1 MCSIKT
7 SLEAQLLH
15 PARYTWLSS
24 IWKPKDWL
32 TFLCWTVG
40 KSSWPW
46 ETGLLFSY
54 FMRIQP
60 SLPLST
66 HPTHFATPQPKD
78 QRQFPKE
85 GEPERHSQPVSAEVK
100 EIRKLENSKTASVCM
115 EDPQLSSCRYSYN
128 TGKHTPI
135 LPNTCA
141 LTYHIAPSR
150 KGTLTN
156 WEVPSPLWV
165 FADSPA
171 VLLSR
176 VLC

>member
-1 MCSIKT
+1 MNKDNV
-7 SLEAQLLH
+7 LH
-15 PARYTWLSS
+15 KNLFRSS
-24 IWKPKDWL
+24 AFTPSQIYL
-32 TFLCWTVG
+32 TFKYMKAKRLVDIFMLNSGQVKLAVG
-40 KSSWPW
+40 
-46 ETGLLFSY
+46 TGLLFSY
-54 FMRIQP
+54 FMRVQP

-66 HPTHFATPQPKD
+66 HPIHFATPQPKD

-156 WEVPSPLWV
+156 
-165 FADSPA
+165 
-171 VLLSR
+171 
-176 VLC
+176 